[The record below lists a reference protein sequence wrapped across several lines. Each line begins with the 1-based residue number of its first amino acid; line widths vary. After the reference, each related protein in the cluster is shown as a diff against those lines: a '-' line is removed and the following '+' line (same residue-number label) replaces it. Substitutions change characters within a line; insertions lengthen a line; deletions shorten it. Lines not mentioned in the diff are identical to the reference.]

1 MKIEP
6 FFFFLHALYFII
18 FVSACLIF
26 WLILYSSHCF
36 SSSTRWI
43 INICLIFRQKL
54 PSHSVYCV
62 CGTHF
67 YIFPP
72 LVLNSKII
80 INPDCVGLSAV
91 LFFTRCI
98 FFPWRLCGKLRE
110 FYNRISIC
118 CISDSVFGATIFHPR
133 IDKLFP
139 GEVWISPFLSLSLS
153 FPDVSLQLP
162 WLTANSFITGH
173 KHQVLH
179 LKGHPTPNSRT
190 SEKSTCKN
198 SIQGTLFH

>member
-1 MKIEP
+1 MMRLKAEKDFFPQWWIGNKNWAP
-6 FFFFLHALYFII
+6 FFFLFTCFILHYLCLCLCQCILCVGYPF
-18 FVSACLIF
+18 LIF
-26 WLILYSSHCF
+26 F
-36 SSSTRWI
+36 
-43 INICLIFRQKL
+43 F
-54 PSHSVYCV
+54 
-62 CGTHF
+62 
-67 YIFPP
+67 P

-98 FFPWRLCGKLRE
+98 FFPWRLCGKLRK

-133 IDKLFP
+133 IDKLFSV
-139 GEVWISPFLSLSLS
+139 EVWISPFLSLSLS

-198 SIQGTLFH
+198 SIQGTPFH